1 MPVDHTTILTAGYR
15 NTPLSWTSTLG
26 GTGQVPDWQASSW
39 RVDETYIRVGDRWCY
54 L

>member
-1 MPVDHTTILTAGYR
+1 MPDR
-15 NTPLSWTSTLG
+15 
-26 GTGQVPDWQASSW
+26 QVPDRQVPDRQVPDRQASSW